1 MAYPEV
7 TKCLRFEGL
16 PGSEPAIVEKNVLPL
31 PSNEILVKVHA
42 ASINPCDIQLWRSG
56 LVAVVAG
63 DKGMGKDFSGT
74 VVAVGEKVVGWAEGD
89 EIFGLLFHI
98 FGQATFSEYI
108 NVNPATD
115 PVAKKPSALT
125 HEQAAAIPLVALTA
139 YACLEWLP
147 THTSSERRVIIRGAS
162 GGTGSWLVQIAKI
175 VYDCHVTAICSAKNA
190 PYVKSLGADSMI
202 DYTTEDV
209 PQTLLSSLKD
219 DAKYD
224 LIVDCVGGTELIPF
238 YQQLLHTRGA
248 YLSIVGDKTDVRI
261 MGGPI
266 TYFTNP
272 AQVLRYIK
280 GFIWGPRYACV
291 SFIEKNEYLQQIAS
305 LAERGELADVE
316 IEVLEG
322 IFDEREAWRKAIEA
336 MQSMRVRGKVVL
348 AIP

>member
-1 MAYPEV
+1 
-7 TKCLRFEGL
+7 
-16 PGSEPAIVEKNVLPL
+16 
-31 PSNEILVKVHA
+31 
-42 ASINPCDIQLWRSG
+42 
-56 LVAVVAG
+56 
-63 DKGMGKDFSGT
+63 MGKDFSGT
-74 VVAVGEKVVGWAEGD
+74 VVAVGEKVTGWAEGD

-115 PVAKKPSALT
+115 PVAKKPSGLT

-147 THTSSERRVIIRGAS
+147 APSTSQRKVIIRGAS
-162 GGTGSWLVQIAKI
+162 GGTGSWLVQLAKI
-175 VYDCHVTAICSAKNA
+175 VYDCHVIAICSDKNTS
-190 PYVKSLGADSMI
+190 YVRSLGADSII
-202 DYTTEDV
+202 DYTTQNV
-209 PQTLLSSLKD
+209 AQTLLSSLD
-219 DAKYD
+219 STKYD

-238 YQQLLHTRGA
+238 YQQLLHPRGA

-261 MGGPI
+261 LGGPI

-272 AQVLRYIK
+272 AQVIRYIK
-280 GFIWGPRYACV
+280 GYIWGPRYACV
-291 SFIEKNEYLQQIAS
+291 SFVEKSEYLRQITG
-305 LAERGELADVE
+305 LAERGELANVE

-322 IFDEREAWRKAIEA
+322 IFDEREAWRKAIEV

>member
-1 MAYPEV
+1 MTYPEA

-16 PGSEPAIVEKNVLPL
+16 PGSDPAIVEKDILPL
-31 PSNEILVKVHA
+31 PGNEILVKVHA

-56 LVAVVAG
+56 LVGVVTG

-74 VVAVGEKVVGWAEGD
+74 VVAVGEKVTSWAEGD

-115 PVAKKPSALT
+115 PVAKKPSGLT

-147 THTSSERRVIIRGAS
+147 APSTSQRKVIIRGAS
-162 GGTGSWLVQIAKI
+162 GGTGSWLVQLAKI
-175 VYDCHVTAICSAKNA
+175 VYDCHVTAICSEKNSS
-190 PYVKSLGADSMI
+190 YVQTLGADSII
-202 DYTTEDV
+202 DYTTQNV
-209 PQTLLSSLKD
+209 SQTLLSSLD
-219 DAKYD
+219 STKYD
-224 LIVDCVGGTELIPF
+224 LIVDCVGGTELIPI
-238 YQQLLHTRGA
+238 YQQLLHPLGA

-261 MGGPI
+261 LGGPI

-272 AQVLRYIK
+272 AQVSRYIK
-280 GFIWGPRYACV
+280 GYIWGPRYACV
-291 SFIEKNEYLQQIAS
+291 SFVEKSEYLRQITS
-305 LAERGELADVE
+305 LAERGELARVE

-336 MQSMRVRGKVVL
+336 MQSMRVRGKIVL